1 MVNDKVNDMFEQQQ
15 NTGKLEE
22 RNKALDKRERVV
34 FSKEERETI
43 YDMLTN
49 YIDIPDMPLD
59 NNDTERLIRDMVMG
73 KKAYSAVTWM
83 LVSVLQ

>member
-34 FSKEERETI
+34 FSKEEREPSMIRCWLRLSLLMRRRNLRARRRHSSGRTMPSR
-43 YDMLTN
+43 YGRTSN
-49 YIDIPDMPLD
+49 YGPQMP
-59 NNDTERLIRDMVMG
+59 
-73 KKAYSAVTWM
+73 S
-83 LVSVLQ
+83 

>member
-22 RNKALDKRERVV
+22 RDKALDKRERVV

-43 YDMLTN
+43 YDKVL
-49 YIDIPDMPLD
+49 
-59 NNDTERLIRDMVMG
+59 
-73 KKAYSAVTWM
+73 A
-83 LVSVLQ
+83 SVEFTDKGEET